1 MMASSVLPSANAGD
15 DFQIGFPRL
24 GPEGL
29 ENQAESPGFQGQGFI
44 QGDRLLIRECSG
56 DDAGGHATI
65 FRLSLPT
72 GSPQGG
78 GVTMVGK
85 LSAVLL
91 ALFLPALLFSGAQ
104 SAAAAPVVSL
114 AEPPPGQP
122 LFGAVEIR
130 ADVRPAGSP
139 VRRVELYFDHLGA
152 GVREA
157 PPYRWT
163 VDAGQEN
170 REHHIEVVAW
180 DASGASAAAS
190 LTTPALRADMEIE
203 VRLQQLFVNLE
214 RNGVP
219 LAGLGRDDFKIFDDG
234 VPQQTVTFEHGD
246 IPFTAV
252 LLLDGSTSMEKPQ
265 LATAIDGVRSFARA
279 MNRLDEAKLL
289 LFDDHVLLE
298 TPFTSV
304 SSILTLGLSDLEA
317 QGGTSLNDALYV
329 GLKRLDDRLG
339 RKVVVLLSDGIDVE
353 SVLPMKTVREIV
365 RRSQAALYWFRLR
378 PSGAA
383 DDGPLLSVYSTWRDA
398 EGHRREME
406 ELRAAVLESGGRV
419 DTLQSI
425 ADVPAALKRLLGEL
439 RGQYVLGYAPSVHHG
454 AGAWHEIK
462 LEVRGAPGARV
473 RVQEGYLE
481 KASEKPGS

>member
-1 MMASSVLPSANAGD
+1 
-15 DFQIGFPRL
+15 
-24 GPEGL
+24 
-29 ENQAESPGFQGQGFI
+29 
-44 QGDRLLIRECSG
+44 
-56 DDAGGHATI
+56 
-65 FRLSLPT
+65 
-72 GSPQGG
+72 
-78 GVTMVGK
+78 
-85 LSAVLL
+85 
-91 ALFLPALLFSGAQ
+91 
-104 SAAAAPVVSL
+104 
-114 AEPPPGQP
+114 
-122 LFGAVEIR
+122 
-130 ADVRPAGSP
+130 
-139 VRRVELYFDHLGA
+139 VELYFDHLGA

-219 LAGLGRDDFKIFDDG
+219 LAGLGREDFKIFDDG
-234 VPQQTVTFEHGD
+234 AQQQIVTFEHGD

-252 LLLDGSTSMEKPQ
+252 LLLDASTSMEKPQ
-265 LATAIDGVRSFARA
+265 LDTAIGGVRSFARA

-289 LFDDHVLLE
+289 LFDDHLLLE

-304 SSILTLGLSDLEA
+304 PSILTLGLSDLEA
-317 QGGTSLNDALYV
+317 QGGTSLNDTLYV

-339 RKVVVLLSDGIDVE
+339 RKVVVLLSDGVDVE
-353 SVLPMKTVREIV
+353 SVLAMKTVREV
-365 RRSQAALYWFRLR
+365 ARRSQAVLYWFRLR
-378 PSGAA
+378 LEGEQEN
-383 DDGPLLSVYSTWRDA
+383 GPLLSVYSTWRDA

-406 ELRAAVLESGGRV
+406 ELRAAVLESGGRI

-425 ADVPAALKRLLGEL
+425 ADVPAALKRLLDEL

-454 AGAWHEIK
+454 AGAWHEIR
-462 LEVRGAPGARV
+462 LEVKGAPGARV